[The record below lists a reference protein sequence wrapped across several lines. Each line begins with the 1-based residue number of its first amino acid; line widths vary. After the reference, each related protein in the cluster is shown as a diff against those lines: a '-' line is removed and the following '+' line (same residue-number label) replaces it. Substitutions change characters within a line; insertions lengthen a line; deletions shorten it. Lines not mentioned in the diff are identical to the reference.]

1 MQILFPFLQ
10 KSPTD
15 EAEYVTKICQELG
28 QTFRIAA
35 DNQHAAAQKNLER
48 NLHKQYQPDFEPGD
62 WLLLWERS
70 AAETRFQT
78 DVRRLDTSAEGKL
91 PEKFQNKWTGPYK
104 MLAWEGPL
112 KCVIMKD
119 GKEAAYNVN
128 RLTKQYPWDDGNLD
142 TSESLTKKHRPN
154 EERLTKE
161 QQRMIAIDDI
171 IVFPKAVKPPDDL
184 APFGVGRVT
193 EIAANGDIKFRWLG
207 NKLYEPNKKFE
218 PGWWDPKDNKI
229 YYGRRIGKHPELT
242 NETTETPMSV
252 ERIIVFGKDVL
263 DATSKIAKKAREDI
277 SVHITDYIAW
287 NGRQYRE

>member
-1 MQILFPFLQ
+1 
-10 KSPTD
+10 
-15 EAEYVTKICQELG
+15 
-28 QTFRIAA
+28 
-35 DNQHAAAQKNLER
+35 
-48 NLHKQYQPDFEPGD
+48 
-62 WLLLWERS
+62 
-70 AAETRFQT
+70 
-78 DVRRLDTSAEGKL
+78 
-91 PEKFQNKWTGPYK
+91 

-218 PGWWDPKDNKI
+218 PGWDNKI
-229 YYGRRIGKHPELT
+229 YYDRRIGKHPELT